1 MLTFPKLQKM
11 SAHNTVFRWGEE
23 LEAEFESL
31 KKTLKES
38 VKLSPLDVKM
48 RIFACTDAAVTC
60 GMCYLLIQKKVETD
74 DDKNPENG
82 YLIISCDSTTFR
94 RAQCQYSPLR
104 LNSWIYSGSA
114 RRRTII

>member
-38 VKLSPLDVKM
+38 VKLSPLDVKK
-48 RIFACTDAAVTC
+48 RIFAYTDAAVTC